1 MVEYNFVKDL
11 IERSIKDHWDL
22 NALSDYKG
30 GTYTYGDVA
39 KKIFYLHRL
48 FQDYG
53 INKGDKIA
61 LVGRNNSNW
70 GIIYLATITYGAV
83 IVPILPDFS
92 ASETHNILNHSDSQI
107 LFVGDMMWGKMN
119 EAEIPNVKVIISIA
133 NFDPLVIKNKEAHK
147 KFEES
152 LGEIETLAQQL
163 TPDKIQ
169 YTEVSNA
176 ELGVLSYTSGTTG
189 FSKGVMLTMNSLA
202 ANIDYGRKNI
212 GLVAGDSIVSFLPLA
227 HAFGCAFEFL
237 LPFTVGCH
245 VTFLTKIPSPNII
258 LEAFGKIK
266 PRLVLTVPLIIEKI
280 FKKQLKPKLSKPL
293 MRILLN
299 IPLVNLILYRT
310 INKKLSEV
318 FGGNFLEIVIGGAPL
333 NPDIE
338 RFFKKIRFRYAV
350 GYGMTECGP
359 LISYAGWQVNR
370 MSSCGKT
377 INYLELKID
386 SKDPKEEGEIL
397 VRGENVMVGYYK
409 NPEDTSRTL
418 IDGWLHTGDVGII
431 DPKGFLFIKGRSKS
445 MILGPS
451 GQNIYPEEIEA
462 RLNNLPIVQE
472 SVVVEQK
479 GRLVGLIFP
488 DFELIER
495 QGMKVEE
502 LEPVL
507 ETYRSEVNMNLPQYS
522 QISKLIVHAQE
533 FEKTPKQ
540 SIKRFKY
547 QYSEN

>member
-48 FQDYG
+48 FQGYG

-359 LISYAGWQVNR
+359 LISYAGWRVNR